1 MISPSQ
7 IHVFS
12 PLVFRNLA
20 VSPLVVSNPRAAD
33 HSTLDEALTTG
44 RVRITEVGE
53 AGSVSELKLLND
65 TDHPILLLDGEELTD
80 AKQNRI
86 CNLTI
91 LAPPRAE
98 TLIPVS
104 CVEAGRWSWHSQAFS
119 TSGNVH
125 FAGSRARKARDV
137 SDSLYRH
144 SAPQA
149 KQDLVWSDISGKLD
163 RLATRSG
170 TAAMFD
176 AFVQRSDELDGFV
189 DALRLPPEAV
199 GAVFSLNGRPLGL
212 EFFENPALC
221 AKLGPKLIRSWALDA
236 IDYDAE
242 PGAPAEPTQRQ
253 VADFLAVV
261 SAAPS
266 KRFKVVG
273 LGEMAR
279 FIDGQITGG
288 ALVFD
293 GRLIHVMAFSAECA
307 KPDQAEQSMRKG

>member
-1 MISPSQ
+1 MITSTH
-7 IHVFS
+7 IHIFP
-12 PLVFRNLA
+12 PLVFRSLA
-20 VSPLVVSNPRAAD
+20 VSPLVVSKPRAAD
-33 HSTLDEALTTG
+33 YATLDEALTTG

-53 AGSVSELKLLND
+53 AGSVPELKLLND
-65 TDHPILLLDGEELTD
+65 TDQPILLLDGEELTG

-98 TLIPVS
+98 TVIPVS
-104 CVEAGRWSWHSQAFS
+104 CVEAGRWYLRSQTFA
-119 TSGNVH
+119 TSDNIY
-125 FAGSRARKARDV
+125 FAEGRARKSRDV
-137 SDSLYRH
+137 SDSLERY
-144 SAPQA
+144 SAPHARQG
-149 KQDLVWSDISGKLD
+149 QVWSDISEKLG
-163 RLATRSG
+163 RLSAQSG
-170 TAAMFD
+170 TTAMFD

-189 DALRLPPEAV
+189 EALRLPPQAV

-221 AKLGPKLIRSWALDA
+221 AKLGRKLIRSWALDA
-236 IDYDAE
+236 IDHGAD
-242 PGAPAEPTQRQ
+242 PGPPAEPTRSQ
-253 VADFLAVV
+253 VADFLAAV

-273 LGEMAR
+273 LGETVR

-293 GRLIHVMAFSAECA
+293 GRLIHVMAFSVECHGAEH
-307 KPDQAEQSMRKG
+307 RH